1 MRRRAAPDRRECLAA
16 PGAGSDVAAGQ
27 QDVATAE
34 RSAVRL
40 LQGCSMTSA
49 FDRFVVGPLLLSI
62 AADFEV
68 RLGAAAAVASWY
80 FLLYGLSQPLWGLLS
95 DRLGRV
101 RLMRLTLALAAAAG
115 LLSALAPSL
124 GLLVVARAVTGACM
138 AAVVPTGLVYVGDA
152 VPFARRQSTLTDLNA
167 ATALG
172 ITGATALGG
181 VLAAAVSWR
190 TALLLPALSAAVL
203 VVVLRRL
210 PEPPRNPLPQGGV
223 GTVLRHRWGL
233 TVLALALVEG
243 SALLGLLAYLA
254 PALES
259 TGSSPTAAGAV
270 VALYGVGL
278 LLASRVVKRLAGR
291 TAPAAF
297 LAAGA
302 AGLVVAYGSVAL
314 SQEAV
319 VVGPASL
326 LVGAAWASMHS
337 TMQAWATEVV
347 PQARAVMVSLFAG
360 VLFVGSGVATAA
372 LAPWAGDFRWAPL
385 YATGAGLALAFGVA
399 AVVVRTAYGRGVGAP
414 GGG

>member
-68 RLGAAAAVASWY
+68 RLGADAAVASWY

-101 RLMRLTLALAAAAG
+101 RL
-115 LLSALAPSL
+115 
-124 GLLVVARAVTGACM
+124 VARAVTGACM

>member
-1 MRRRAAPDRRECLAA
+1 M
-16 PGAGSDVAAGQ
+16 AAGQ

-68 RLGAAAAVASWY
+68 RLGADAAVASWY

-115 LLSALAPSL
+115 LLS
-124 GLLVVARAVTGACM
+124 VARAVTGACM